1 VHSIFFVMA
10 AWEVEICDVQ
20 SNLESL
26 LAALKTYVRLAGILT
41 KRAPL
46 LAGSTACGAGF
57 KQKSRSSAVLPS
69 VTTIPVMSNLPS
81 SLWDML

>member
-1 VHSIFFVMA
+1 MSSRHTGYAVHSIFFVMA

-46 LAGSTACGAGF
+46 LAGSTACGAGNE
-57 KQKSRSSAVLPS
+57 RYVL
-69 VTTIPVMSNLPS
+69 IRDRIAEIHDL
-81 SLWDML
+81 LGQI